1 MQSALAAAGEHRG
14 CSQFTLCISHLNQTC
29 YGTTR
34 FLLMMMIYIMTQFMY
49 DLAVKRRGSSVLH
62 TRRQLNGTRR
72 AYYRHGKSKL

>member
-1 MQSALAAAGEHRG
+1 MGVDIIKTAAAGAPPCMQSALAAAGEHRG

-62 TRRQLNGTRR
+62 GGN
-72 AYYRHGKSKL
+72 